1 MLPILPYFLEKD
13 PQSLVN
19 HATAKLIQIS
29 RKSHEVPQGR
39 VKNYANISGDKKLVN
54 NENKTFVIPDPFDL
68 LTGLSE
74 ASPSS
79 TTSFEVRIINTVFE
93 NQQKC
98 LKCYLNFHAKNGQI
112 EPNVDLKFYIFTSNW
127 FGHKRCSLIDVT
139 ISRDFFHV
147 FNFRKMRN
155 KS

>member
-112 EPNVDLKFYIFTSNW
+112 ELNVDLQFYIFCVKLVWS
-127 FGHKRCSLIDVT
+127 
-139 ISRDFFHV
+139 
-147 FNFRKMRN
+147 
-155 KS
+155 

>member
-79 TTSFEVRIINTVFE
+79 ATSFEVRRIKTT
-93 NQQKC
+93 QC
-98 LKCYLNFHAKNGQI
+98 
-112 EPNVDLKFYIFTSNW
+112 
-127 FGHKRCSLIDVT
+127 
-139 ISRDFFHV
+139 
-147 FNFRKMRN
+147 
-155 KS
+155 

>member
-79 TTSFEVRIINTVFE
+79 ATSFEVRKHSVE
-93 NQQKC
+93 KSS
-98 LKCYLNFHAKNGQI
+98 KNVAIVTFLFSRQ
-112 EPNVDLKFYIFTSNW
+112 NSSN
-127 FGHKRCSLIDVT
+127 
-139 ISRDFFHV
+139 
-147 FNFRKMRN
+147 
-155 KS
+155 